1 MRVADFF
8 FLSPSH
14 SGLCPE
20 PNLQDEVFPLT
31 ILFAKKTRKMSADIL
46 CSMLWIVICDSSAH
60 RFFLCL
66 SPSLCFLPRLTR
78 VCARQDLLATPNR
91 CQSTQGH
98 THHTVGLHT
107 HTHTH
112 IHKHTSHS
120 SSSAWQRS
128 IQMLPPQHR
137 LLRLIHMSFV
147 THQYVFCDSFVCL

>member
-1 MRVADFF
+1 MGEDGLRVADFF

-46 CSMLWIVICDSSAH
+46 CSMLWIVICSQILLVSVALSLLSSS
-60 RFFLCL
+60 FDE
-66 SPSLCFLPRLTR
+66 S
-78 VCARQDLLATPNR
+78 VCAPKSLDNTKQV
-91 CQSTQGH
+91 SIH
-98 THHTVGLHT
+98 TRT
-107 HTHTH
+107 
-112 IHKHTSHS
+112 HTSHS